1 MTQSKYLITTTST
14 PNSIVKRDQAGDIK
28 GNAIFLTDQLQA
40 LSVTVSDFL
49 YVAGGALLV
58 DNAAATFE
66 VPIDA
71 NGVSITANNAVIG
84 LGGISNGG
92 IITHSYTNIGTISS
106 AQDLSFESFT
116 VIELTVG
123 ASITLSNSI
132 CPPAGTEC
140 TLILVTSGVTS
151 RTVTFSASGMKT
163 TGTLATGTLTGRRFV
178 LTFVSDGTELVE
190 KSRTTASV

>member
-1 MTQSKYLITTTST
+1 MTQSKYLITTTNT
-14 PNSIVKRDQAGDIK
+14 PNSIVKRDQAGDIQ
-28 GNAIFLTDQLQA
+28 GNAIFLTDLIQCA
-40 LSVTVSDFL
+40 SVTAFDFL
-49 YVAGGALLV
+49 DAAGAALFI
-58 DNAAATFE
+58 DGAAATFQ
-66 VPIDA
+66 VPVVNA
-71 NGVSITANNAVIG
+71 NYDISGLSLTAG

-92 IITHSYTNIGTISS
+92 VITHSYTNIGTISS
-106 AQDLSFESFT
+106 NQDLSFESFT

-123 ASITLSNSI
+123 ASITLSNTV

-140 TLILVTSGVTS
+140 TLILVTSGATS
-151 RTVTFSASGMKT
+151 RTVTFSASNFRI